1 VIFPLDI
8 LRCKLA
14 SYRGSLVENHTIT
27 KSRKLT
33 LKRNFMGCI
42 IYIMHTH
49 LVNVL
54 MDLVLYVSL
63 YIPNG
68 PCTDMG
74 EIWRGWVDFF
84 TPDFTPI
91 GSTCRPY
98 EAQHSE
104 SPPGERKYGSCAERV
119 LLVRMIVSWKHKRIL
134 NLMWYF
140 GMNVLNNTQG
150 RIHLPHEQKKT
161 CV

>member
-1 VIFPLDI
+1 
-8 LRCKLA
+8 
-14 SYRGSLVENHTIT
+14 
-27 KSRKLT
+27 
-33 LKRNFMGCI
+33 
-42 IYIMHTH
+42 MHTH

-140 GMNVLNNTQG
+140 GMNVLQQHARSHTFAARAEEDV
-150 RIHLPHEQKKT
+150 RIIMAHLQDRNLRFRI
-161 CV
+161 VNSLVG